1 MGDKRIKKGSEAGV
15 WIIGTEVL
23 LTETFEDDDHNVGS
37 GGIDRCWR
45 MEGGVKGVDLIGG
58 KVVGDGESRFT
69 HGADKGEGGVE
80 DYGSFSRLVDV
91 LVGVADGDGA
101 DGRGG
106 TATHADN
113 RQGDVEEDEEGGEKD
128 VLPPGK
134 RIDE

>member
-1 MGDKRIKKGSEAGV
+1 MAEGEAMGDKRIEEGGEAGV
-15 WIIGTEVL
+15 GIIGTEVL

-45 MEGGVKGVDLIGG
+45 MEGGVKCVELIGG
-58 KVVGDGESRFT
+58 KVVGDGESRFA

-101 DGRGG
+101 DSRVMGR
-106 TATHADN
+106 TA
-113 RQGDVEEDEEGGEKD
+113 VEA
-128 VLPPGK
+128 PPRMPITAKGM
-134 RIDE
+134 

>member
-15 WIIGTEVL
+15 GIIGTEVL
-23 LTETFEDDDHNVGS
+23 LTETFENDDHDVGS
-37 GGIDRCWR
+37 GGIGRSWR
-45 MEGGVKGVDLIGG
+45 MEGGVEGIELIGG
-58 KVVGDGESRFT
+58 KVVGDGESRFA

-101 DGRGG
+101 DSRGG

-113 RQGDVEEDEEGGEKD
+113 RQGDVKEDEEGGEKD
-128 VLPPGK
+128 ILPTGK